1 VRVAH
6 LSKTFPGQTALDN
19 VEFEV
24 SPGEVHALVGPN
36 GSGKSTLV
44 KVLTGFH
51 SPDPGAEIWIRGEP
65 ARFGLLQH
73 ETESGRTLTVR
84 AVHQD
89 FGLIGG
95 LNAIDNIALGSGYV
109 TRHGRVRWKDQREQ
123 TRLLLGRFGAAGVDL
138 DRPLDQ
144 CDPLHRTQIAIA
156 RVLASWGDADGLLIL
171 DEPTA
176 ALPEGEVRKLFHI
189 VREVRASGVSVIY
202 VSHRFREVFE
212 VSDRVTVLREARVVR
227 TCATSEL
234 DHDQLVF
241 LVAGPSKPSIPTGR
255 PRQTDRAQP
264 RSTRELMPP
273 QTLTSLSAVPPAT
286 VPLLSA
292 SGLIS
297 DELRGL
303 DFTLQPG
310 EILGFAGLIGS
321 GQEELPYVLSGA
333 KRARAGLLRL
343 GDSSVPAAKLRPA
356 LATQL
361 GIGLVP
367 ANRATEGLIPK
378 FSILQNMTL
387 PRLSIFQRRG
397 VLRSQRER
405 RYVWERMEHFGVVP
419 RDPDRIVQTLS
430 GGNQQKIVLAKW
442 LGLLTKVLVMAEPT
456 AGVDVATRPVIYDLI
471 REQASQGLGVI
482 VCSTD
487 LLELEQLCT
496 RVIVLRDGAAI
507 DTFAGEEI
515 TEERILRATLGG
527 AA

>member
-1 VRVAH
+1 MRVAH
-6 LSKTFPGQTALDN
+6 VSKTFPGQTALDN

-73 ETESGRTLTVR
+73 ETDSGRTLTVR

-89 FGLIGG
+89 FALIGG

-109 TRHGRVRWKDQREQ
+109 TRHGRVRWRDQREQ

-156 RVLASWGDADGLLIL
+156 RVLASWGDTDGLLIL

-234 DHDQLVF
+234 DHDQLVS
-241 LVAGPSKPSIPTGR
+241 LVAGPGRPSTPGGR
-255 PRQTDRAQP
+255 PRQTERDRPLSRQA
-264 RSTRELMPP
+264 EPP
-273 QTLTSLSAVPPAT
+273 PSQTNLSAVAPT
-286 VPLLSA
+286 TGPLLIA
-292 SGLIS
+292 NGLVS
-297 DELRGL
+297 DELKGL

-333 KRARAGLLRL
+333 KRARGGLVRL
-343 GDSSVPAAKLRPA
+343 GDSSVPAARLRPA

-387 PRLSIFQRRG
+387 PRLSLFQRRG
-397 VLRSQRER
+397 VLRGQRER

-442 LGLLTKVLVMAEPT
+442 LGLLTKVLILAEPT
-456 AGVDVATRPVIYDLI
+456 AGVDVGTRPVIYDLI

-507 DTFAGEEI
+507 DTFAGDEI